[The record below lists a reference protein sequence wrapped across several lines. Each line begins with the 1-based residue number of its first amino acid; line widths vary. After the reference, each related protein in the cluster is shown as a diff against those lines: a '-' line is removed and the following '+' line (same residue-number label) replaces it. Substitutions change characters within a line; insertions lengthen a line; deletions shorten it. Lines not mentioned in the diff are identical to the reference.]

1 MTRDEVDA
9 RARAL
14 YGEPLGPARG
24 ILHVVAV
31 ARVGGALRVIRIGEH
46 APASPTD
53 AFALTLARA
62 RVDAILVSG
71 GVLRAEPALAYAP
84 LPEGFAA
91 IRGERGPP
99 WLCVLTE
106 RGAIAADHPV
116 WSSAARLLVY
126 AGPTAELEGLPPHV
140 EVVRAVAP
148 SARGAL
154 RHLLEE
160 RGCASVSVEAGPRVA
175 VPLYEEPSMIDE
187 LALSVFEGA
196 LDPRAIGGA
205 FVDEGAIA
213 SMALAGGPTA
223 VDEPSGRWAFARYL
237 RRGRLSRA
245 RRGTAGGSR

>member
-1 MTRDEVDA
+1 MTREEVDA

-31 ARVGGALRVIRIGEH
+31 ARVDGALRVIRIGEH

-71 GVLRAEPALAYAP
+71 SVLRAEPALAYAAP
-84 LPEGFAA
+84 PEGFAA
-91 IRGERGPP
+91 IRGDRGPP

-106 RGAIAADHPV
+106 RGALPPNHPV

-126 AGPTAELEGLPPHV
+126 TGPAADLAGLPPHV
-140 EVVRAVAP
+140 EVVRVVAP
-148 SARGAL
+148 SARAAL
-154 RHLLEE
+154 RHLVEE
-160 RGCASVSVEAGPRVA
+160 RACASVSVEAGPRVA
-175 VPLYEEPSMIDE
+175 VPLYDEPSMIDE

-196 LDPRAIGGA
+196 LDPRAVGGA
-205 FVDEGAIA
+205 FVDER
-213 SMALAGGPTA
+213 ALATMRRAGGPAT
-223 VDEPSGRWAFARYL
+223 VDEPSGRWTFSRYL
-237 RRGRLSRA
+237 RG
-245 RRGTAGGSR
+245 